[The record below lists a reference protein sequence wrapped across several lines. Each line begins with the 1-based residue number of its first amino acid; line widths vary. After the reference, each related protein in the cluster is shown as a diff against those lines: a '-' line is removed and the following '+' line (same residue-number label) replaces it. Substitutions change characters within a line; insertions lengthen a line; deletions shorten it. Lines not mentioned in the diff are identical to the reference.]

1 MTNNNL
7 IASLLRDDKSKM
19 ATSIACGAS
28 AVALIYYN
36 REVRNQIANIFMVRF
51 LLLLFVAVVFRWSSF
66 IIIIII
72 IIIISLMM
80 MMMVM
85 TMPLLV
91 CERETTRLIFREC

>member
-19 ATSIACGAS
+19 ATLIACGAS

-51 LLLLFVAVVFRWSSF
+51 LPSSF
-66 IIIIII
+66 RR
-72 IIIISLMM
+72 SRRLS
-80 MMMVM
+80 MVFFYHHHHH
-85 TMPLLV
+85 LFDDDDDGDDDASARV
-91 CERETTRLIFREC
+91 